1 MEDEALD
8 SSNVVLAGGLFLLVM
23 IILSWSLPRRF
34 AVMPLLITTC
44 YMPMEQMLVLGG
56 LHFQLYRILMI
67 AGLLRVWARGELKG
81 VEFGR
86 LDKLFGFWVLV
97 TVVVG
102 TATQPSF
109 DRFLNRCGE
118 VYNAMG
124 TFFLVRCWIRS
135 LDDVIA
141 VVRSSGYM
149 VAPLALSML
158 IEKSTGRNVFSVF
171 GGVPEI
177 TEVRD
182 GKLRCQA
189 AFRHP
194 ILAGTYFA
202 TFFPLFVGLWFQSG
216 RNKWPAIVGA
226 CSSVLATI
234 ASASSGALLTLM
246 GTGIGFA
253 LWPLR
258 HRMRLMRR
266 CALVMVLLLALFM
279 QAPVWYLF
287 TRLSEVAG
295 GSGWY
300 RSYLID
306 QAVEHW
312 YEWWLLGSTYTAH
325 WAPGGEIMPGNPGN
339 MDIVNHFVSE
349 GLGGGV
355 LKLGLFVAI
364 IVAGF
369 RIVGRVTSRKDPEY
383 ISRRIFVWA
392 IGVCLAAHCLSF
404 MSVTYFD
411 QIIVM
416 WYLLLGMLSML
427 ALTRDVEFP
436 PLEKNT
442 IPDAVGEAVPMQ
454 CQ

>member
-149 VAPLALSML
+149 IAPLALSML

-177 TEVRD
+177 TAVSYT
-182 GKLRCQA
+182 
-189 AFRHP
+189 H
-194 ILAGTYFA
+194 
-202 TFFPLFVGLWFQSG
+202 
-216 RNKWPAIVGA
+216 
-226 CSSVLATI
+226 
-234 ASASSGALLTLM
+234 LTLP
-246 GTGIGFA
+246 TI
-253 LWPLR
+253 LR
-258 HRMRLMRR
+258 
-266 CALVMVLLLALFM
+266 V
-279 QAPVWYLF
+279 
-287 TRLSEVAG
+287 
-295 GSGWY
+295 
-300 RSYLID
+300 
-306 QAVEHW
+306 
-312 YEWWLLGSTYTAH
+312 
-325 WAPGGEIMPGNPGN
+325 
-339 MDIVNHFVSE
+339 
-349 GLGGGV
+349 
-355 LKLGLFVAI
+355 
-364 IVAGF
+364 
-369 RIVGRVTSRKDPEY
+369 
-383 ISRRIFVWA
+383 
-392 IGVCLAAHCLSF
+392 
-404 MSVTYFD
+404 
-411 QIIVM
+411 
-416 WYLLLGMLSML
+416 
-427 ALTRDVEFP
+427 
-436 PLEKNT
+436 
-442 IPDAVGEAVPMQ
+442 
-454 CQ
+454 